1 MQATGIIRRIDD
13 LGRVVIPVSIRKMLR
28 LKVGDPLEVYVD
40 KRNMEVT
47 FKKYYAYSTDQE
59 NKYKKLIQ
67 ILYKA
72 TGLRIIFADREKVIW
87 AYNERLIGQISDDF
101 SNFSIPRNYM
111 GSKKYICEIND
122 QSFSG
127 YWYSIEFDGDICFNI
142 IVIPDNDNEITDS
155 HKEMI
160 KMTAST
166 IRVLQAD
173 E

>member
-47 FKKYYAYSTDQE
+47 FKKYYAYSADQE
-59 NKYKKLIQ
+59 NEYKKLVQ

-101 SNFSIPRNYM
+101 SNSISRNYTD
-111 GSKKYICEIND
+111 SKKYICEIND

-127 YWYSIEFDGDICFNI
+127 YWYPIVLDEDVCFNI
-142 IVIPDNDNEITDS
+142 IVIPDNDDEITES
-155 HKEMI
+155 HNKMI
-160 KMTAST
+160 KMTVSA
-166 IRVLQAD
+166 IQILQTD